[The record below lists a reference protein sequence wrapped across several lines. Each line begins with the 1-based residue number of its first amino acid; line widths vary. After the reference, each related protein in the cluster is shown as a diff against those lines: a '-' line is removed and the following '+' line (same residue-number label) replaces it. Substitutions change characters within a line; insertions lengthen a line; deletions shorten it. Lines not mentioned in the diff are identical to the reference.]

1 MISIFFLGEL
11 NFTLVNCQLRR
22 AMSCED
28 DWLNTSDD
36 EEKHGVFGGGSLE
49 LQKLER
55 THRNRGYRDGIS
67 SAKEENL
74 QEGFDMKF
82 PEGSRLGFQVG
93 EVIGKLQTL
102 DSLFGAQDSELRSDY
117 KEALAQ
123 LQISRVLTHANF
135 SEQMDATEALSS
147 LLARWEGAL
156 VKYTSRYIPNV

>member
-1 MISIFFLGEL
+1 
-11 NFTLVNCQLRR
+11 
-22 AMSCED
+22 MSCED
-28 DWLNTSDD
+28 DWLDASDD
-36 EEKHGVFGGGSLE
+36 EEKHNDSGYRSLE

-67 SAKEENL
+67 SAKEDNL

-93 EVIGKLQTL
+93 ELIGKLQAL
-102 DSLFGAQDSELRSDY
+102 HSLFGGQDSELRSDF

-135 SEQMDATEALSS
+135 NEQMDATEALSS
-147 LLARWEGAL
+147 LLAKWDGVVA
-156 VKYTSRYIPNV
+156 KYTSRYIQST